1 MAGPY
6 SSIGPAIRTL
16 KRCPTCL
23 PGRAR
28 LFVSPTRDANPM
40 TTGVPGLVAEREARR
55 ALTNTELGMLL
66 IEDLHETARRVLGK
80 SLTISY
86 VEGFDPMS
94 VYIDLKRT
102 NYVK

>member
-6 SSIGPAIRTL
+6 SSIGPAIRTM
-16 KRCPTCL
+16 KRSAKSL

-28 LFVSPTRDANPM
+28 LFVYPTMDDNPM
-40 TTGVPGLVAEREARR
+40 TTGVTDLAAEREARR

-66 IEDLHETARRVLGK
+66 IEELHETAHRVLGK

-94 VYIDLKRT
+94 VYIDLK
-102 NYVK
+102 